1 MPYISLSMLM
11 DETKKTQGWQ
21 LNVALDPSALRPG
34 SAHDKRE
41 AIAAILR
48 GIAKKYRVDA
58 HVFAVE
64 EEPENAYDSA
74 IHRRAQEGLSRGKE
88 IILSLPNQDKAF
100 RNLTHERLVLELW
113 SELNK
118 AGVPLHAGFV
128 PGPYPISGPDG
139 LPTPFS
145 VSQNQK
151 QDLNEPHSALFR
163 EAAPILP
170 PYPLTILNLPESD
183 LAIYK
188 IKVNAHA
195 MAKDKRESFA
205 HRHSKAMQQ
214 LAHDVKTLKQGLWPR
229 IKSFQDSLESH
240 RLSANIYSFQQDKH
254 KKLDSEQ
261 ELLTLYPNVKH
272 VLGEYPRQA
281 DDDFSLHP
289 VIADLRSGILSKQ
302 QIAEHLNELKVGY
315 RSQLEAIKADFQRHV
330 RGNNKSSRT
339 MVIDWSYYFPD
350 CTEAEIVQLID
361 CFPAAMQSLYRR
373 VVLLERERRS
383 HEQFKKQW
391 LKLNYSSSLPY
402 KQLSQLSFAIQQLV
416 RDGEVDLRVVD
427 RFLAL
432 HQKIEDELFTHQRAK
447 PGETAFP
454 IVLEHFTALARRL
467 HSKPRLSR
475 EEISKFACQLDEDL
489 AAKRLSIGMRVCI
502 AGCIGALLGLVLG
515 FVAGAALTWW
525 GGGFGAIPGAIA
537 GMTLAEG
544 ILMGTMGVLMG
555 AELGAAASMVGFFS
569 ARAQEASQKA
579 IEQEKQ
585 TNKQALL
592 LEMNDV
598 IEAVDEQQKP
608 FEEPLPVGASIVTF
622 Q

>member
-1 MPYISLSMLM
+1 MPYIALSMLM

-21 LNVALDPSALRPG
+21 LNVAIDPLALMPG
-34 SAHDKRE
+34 SDHDKRE
-41 AIAAILR
+41 AIATILK

-58 HVFAVE
+58 HVFVVE
-64 EEPENAYDSA
+64 EEPESAYDSA
-74 IHRRAQEGLSRGKE
+74 IHRRGQEGLSRGKE

-100 RNLTHERLVLELW
+100 TNLTYERLVLELW

-128 PGPYPISGPDG
+128 PGTYPISGPGD

-145 VSQNQK
+145 VSQNPK

-163 EAAPILP
+163 EATPTLP
-170 PYPLTILNLPESD
+170 PYPLTTLNLSESA

-188 IKVNAHA
+188 IRVNAHA
-195 MAKDKRESFA
+195 MAKDERESVA
-205 HRHSKAMQQ
+205 HRHAKAMQQ
-214 LAHDVKTLKQGLWPR
+214 LANDFKTVKQGLRPWL
-229 IKSFQDSLESH
+229 KSLQTTLDGH
-240 RLSANIYSFQQDKH
+240 RLSASIHNFKQDKRR
-254 KKLDSEQ
+254 KLDSEQ
-261 ELLTLYPNVKH
+261 ELLSIYPYVKH
-272 VLGEYPRQA
+272 VLSEYPRLA
-281 DDDFSLHP
+281 DDDFSVHP
-289 VIADLRSGILSKQ
+289 LIVDLRSAPLSHQ
-302 QIAEHLNELKVGY
+302 QISFRLQQLKAGY
-315 RSQLEAIKADFQRHV
+315 QSQLEAIKADFQRHV
-330 RGNNKSSRT
+330 RGNNKSSRH
-339 MVIDWSYYFPD
+339 MAIDWSSYFPD
-350 CTEAEIVQLID
+350 CGEGEIAQLID

-391 LKLNYSSSLPY
+391 LKLNYSSSSPY
-402 KQLSQLSFAIQQLV
+402 RQLSQLAFAIQQLA
-416 RDGEVDLRVVD
+416 RDGEVDSRVVE

-432 HQKIEDELFTHQRAK
+432 HKKIEDELFTHQRAK

-475 EEISKFACQLDEDL
+475 EEISKFACKLEEDL
-489 AAKRLSIGMRVCI
+489 AAKPLSIGMRVCI

-515 FVAGAALTWW
+515 FVAGAALTCW

-544 ILMGTMGVLMG
+544 IMIGTMGGVVG
-555 AELGAAASMVGFFS
+555 AELGAAAAMVGFFS
-569 ARAQEASQKA
+569 GKAQEASRKT

-585 TNKQALL
+585 RNKQALL
-592 LEMNDV
+592 DELNNV
-598 IEAVDEQQKP
+598 IEAVDEQQKL
-608 FEEPLPVGASIVTF
+608 FEEPLTMDTPIVAF